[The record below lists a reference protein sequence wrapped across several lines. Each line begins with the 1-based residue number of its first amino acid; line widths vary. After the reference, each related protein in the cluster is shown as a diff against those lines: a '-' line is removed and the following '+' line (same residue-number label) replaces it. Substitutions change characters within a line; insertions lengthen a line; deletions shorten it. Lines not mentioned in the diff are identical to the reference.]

1 MPKLTNIKP
10 ISYFKANAAEMLTT
24 LRETGEPYIITQ
36 NGEAAAVL
44 MDVSEYEKM
53 QESIAL
59 LQIVSIGEREFR
71 EGKYVSLK
79 EATAR
84 VKKTIVRLK
93 K

>member
-10 ISYFKANAAEMLTT
+10 ISYFKANAAEMLLT

-59 LQIVSIGEREFR
+59 LQIVSMSTRQFQ
-71 EGKYVSLK
+71 EGKTVSLTDA
-79 EATAR
+79 ATR
-84 VKKTIVRLK
+84 VKKTIDRLK

>member
-44 MDVSEYEKM
+44 MDVNEYEKM

-59 LQIVSIGEREFR
+59 LQIVSIGECEFR
-71 EGKYVSLK
+71 EGKYDSAEKVF
-79 EATAR
+79 AR
-84 VKKTIVRLK
+84 IKDTKKQK
-93 K
+93 